1 LRTFGLS
8 RTSFAVGIIPN
19 LESRLTEEEK
29 KWVLVSTGAICYVA
43 CNLDGIYEG
52 CTLPPSLD
60 SRSPLAS
67 PQYRMDESKK
77 IILLNIEYYQRLLA
91 TETDPKE
98 REAIAR
104 LLAEQQAKLREIE
117 RKGRGT

>member
-1 LRTFGLS
+1 
-8 RTSFAVGIIPN
+8 
-19 LESRLTEEEK
+19 
-29 KWVLVSTGAICYVA
+29 
-43 CNLDGIYEG
+43 
-52 CTLPPSLD
+52 
-60 SRSPLAS
+60 
-67 PQYRMDESKK
+67 MDESKK
-77 IILLNIEYYQRLLA
+77 IILLNIEYYQRLLT